1 MTTTL
6 QPLEAP
12 GSPVIT
18 PTTCMRCGVFV
29 ERRADVKFVFGKPYC
44 STCAARPDVDH
55 LEAFRLKYWG
65 KRDVW
70 AWLIGLGVPFTL
82 LGLAG
87 TLTSG
92 TWLAVPGQL
101 ASIIVG
107 AAFFLGR
114 PWARWGGFISL
125 GLNMLPAFGPGP
137 AAAAAPVVGG
147 VIGISALIWVAII
160 QSTLNKLFFKLDV
173 SRHQLQ
179 KAWDLYANN
188 TLART
193 GYLFGLLSLLVWPV
207 GAIAL
212 PLSIAGLLR
221 VDPNAT
227 PPIGRKGQAIAG
239 IVCSSIGLLLLLGMV
254 LRSAVMSH

>member
-1 MTTTL
+1 
-6 QPLEAP
+6 
-12 GSPVIT
+12 
-18 PTTCMRCGVFV
+18 VFI
-29 ERRADVKFVFGKPYC
+29 ERRADVKFVFAKPYC
-44 STCAARPDVDH
+44 STCAARPDVDY

-82 LGLAG
+82 LGLAS
-87 TLTSG
+87 TLTRG
-92 TWLAVPGQL
+92 AWLAVPGQL

-107 AAFFLGR
+107 AAFFLGH
-114 PWARWGGFISL
+114 PWARWGGFIIF
-125 GLNMLPAFGPGP
+125 GLNMLRAFAPGP
-137 AAAAAPVVGG
+137 ASRAAFLVVG
-147 VIGISALIWVAII
+147 VIGALIWVAII

-188 TLART
+188 TLARS
-193 GYLFGLLSLLVWPV
+193 GYLFGLLSLLVWPL

-239 IVCSSIGLLLLLGMV
+239 IVCSSIGLLLLLALALTGA
-254 LRSAVMSH
+254 SMSYRF